1 MIYGLVLSD
10 RKPLVYYLLFPA
22 RSFFCKETG
31 PLRTGVSWISVVDGV
46 GEGEGREGIHRQ
58 IATENELNT
67 EQ

>member
-46 GEGEGREGIHRQ
+46 GEGEGRRDS
-58 IATENELNT
+58 
-67 EQ
+67 